1 MNVDAIIITDLFK
14 GNQLEE
20 MRHWLD
26 NETPYWEDDT
36 WERASSG
43 VMKKRCPEL
52 NMYHIATLDRARE
65 IFEIHN
71 LLPTFSSLN
80 CSLVFLLVKFL
91 VLLTTF
97 LRLTE
102 PLPPI

>member
-52 NMYHIATLDRARE
+52 NMYHMATLDRARE
-65 IFEIHN
+65 IFVK
-71 LLPTFSSLN
+71 TFTLFAPPSW
-80 CSLVFLLVKFL
+80 CMHFLAF
-91 VLLTTF
+91 
-97 LRLTE
+97 
-102 PLPPI
+102 